1 MTTAASKLLGMKLV
15 GGWEVVEAVAKTGSQ
30 TGSFFSKGYLARNE
44 DGRVAFLKAM
54 DFSEATKASDFARAI
69 EQIARQ
75 FNFER
80 DILEYC
86 KDRKLSNVVRSI
98 GGGLVDVDGAGN
110 PLGNVQYFLFEPAD
124 GDIRRV
130 IDNFDQVTLSWVLGV
145 LHETAIGLRQLHL
158 ALIAH
163 QDVKPSNV
171 LAFAGGDKVK
181 IADLGCASVRGQSC
195 PRDVCD
201 IPGQVSY
208 APPEQLYSY
217 VHPDW
222 LVRRIGSDM
231 YQIGSLGFFLLCGIP
246 MNAMLET
253 ELESQFHWGQWV
265 GTYADV
271 LPRLEFCFA
280 KIKTRLLSESM
291 PEAHKLIVLL
301 CELCEPNYKQ
311 RGNRTK
317 SAAPHKQYSL
327 ETYVSRLGN
336 LRSASLYAAKKVIR

>member
-1 MTTAASKLLGMKLV
+1 MTTAAGKLLGLKLV
-15 GGWEVVEAVAKTGSQ
+15 GGWEVIESVAKTGSQ
-30 TGSFFSKGYLARNE
+30 TGSYFSKGYLARNE

-54 DFSEATKASDFARAI
+54 DFSEANGAPDFARAI

-80 DILEYC
+80 DVLDYC
-86 KDRKLSNVVRSI
+86 KTRKLSNVVKSI

-110 PLGNVQYFLFEPAD
+110 PLSNVQYFLFEPAD

-130 IDNFDQVTLSWVLGV
+130 IASFDQITLSWVLGV
-145 LHETAIGLRQLHL
+145 LHETAVGLRQLHL

-171 LAFAGGDKVK
+171 LAFGGGKQVKV
-181 IADLGCASVRGQSC
+181 ADLGCASVRGQSC
-195 PRDVCD
+195 PRDGLG

-222 LVRRIGSDM
+222 LIRRVGSDM
-231 YQIGSLGFFLLCGIP
+231 YQLGSLGFFLLCGIP
-246 MNAMLET
+246 MNAMLAA
-253 ELESQFHWGQWV
+253 ELEGQFHWGRWS

-271 LPRLEFCFA
+271 LPRIEFCFA
-280 KIKTRLLSESM
+280 RIKARLLSEGA
-291 PEAHKLIVLL
+291 PEAHRLILL
-301 CELCEPNYKQ
+301 LSELCEPNYKN
-311 RGNRTK
+311 RGDR
-317 SAAPHKQYSL
+317 SRAAAPQRQYSL
-327 ETYVSRLGN
+327 EAYVSRLGN
-336 LRSASLYAAKKVIR
+336 LRSAAQYAAKKVIR